1 MDHFAEVV
9 SRAHGL
15 ELYETAFEAV
25 NKTAMKRFGDSS
37 YFKPVNAKRPNQTK
51 SLDNPFGNEIFDCFG
66 DSCNLQ
72 FKVCAVSEGCEIV
85 LDSGSDA
92 TVIPMSMAGAGKPSF
107 SQSSFSQ
114 RCTGFTNRCF
124 ECQRYQCGFAFSGW
138 TLHYFQRSRSC
149 E

>member
-1 MDHFAEVV
+1 M
-9 SRAHGL
+9 
-15 ELYETAFEAV
+15 

-37 YFKPVNAKRPNQTK
+37 YFKPLNAKRPNQTK

-107 SQSSFSQ
+107 SQSSFLRDAQGSQ
-114 RCTGFTNRCF
+114 IDVSSVRDINVVLHSVDGRCITFRDRGHVSSKVEQPLLSFGN
-124 ECQRYQCGFAFSGW
+124 S
-138 TLHYFQRSRSC
+138 
-149 E
+149 